1 MEKELISDV
10 ILAPDGVEY
19 DGKQQKKGETSP
31 KEEIKFSPRAFK

>member
-19 DGKQQKKGETSP
+19 DGKQKKGETSP
-31 KEEIKFSPRAFK
+31 KE

>member
-19 DGKQQKKGETSP
+19 DGKQQKKD
-31 KEEIKFSPRAFK
+31 KQVLKNK